1 MGLGPYSEVV
11 GQAYSIIR
19 TVHRPYDATLAA
31 VRDALVEHGI
41 GVVTEFDVQASFATN
56 LDVEVTPLM
65 ILGACQSGLAYQAL
79 QVDPSIA
86 TLIPVNVV
94 VRYVDE
100 ETTDVEAFDPATIAG
115 LAGGDAVRRLATD
128 ARERVVAALSRLPVD

>member
-1 MGLGPYSEVV
+1 MA
-11 GQAYSIIR
+11 QAYSIKRTIR
-19 TVHRPYDATLAA
+19 RPYAAALAA
-31 VRDALVEHGI
+31 VRDALVAQGI
-41 GVVTEFDVQASFATN
+41 GVVTEFDIKASFATN
-56 LDVEVTPLM
+56 LGVEVPPQV
-65 ILGACQSGLAYQAL
+65 ILGACQSALAYQAL

-115 LAGGDAVRRLATD
+115 LTGGDAVRRLATD
-128 ARERVVAALSRLPVD
+128 ARARVVAALESLPD